1 MKHVYSKLAIT
12 LFGFVALSSYAQT
25 DNNQSVTVMVEL
37 LIVRQMVANQYKL
50 SRAKKVRS

>member
-12 LFGFVALSSYAQT
+12 LFGFAALSSYAQT